1 MDELSFRN
9 LPFLHTLL
17 LDHNLLTS
25 QALEDKALS
34 NLAHLQVLALGHN
47 LISQIQANWLKG
59 TLALRTLNLEGNRIS
74 SLDPGSLPFNELRYL
89 ENLDLSDNFIK
100 SLDTNSFH
108 GLVRLRNLDMSRNRL
123 SSAPS
128 QSFSYLSWL
137 TNLNLDL
144 NSWNCSC
151 QLLDLATFL
160 SAFIQQPDKTLYNGR
175 RMVCVSAD
183 NPAVTTVL
191 ELTDANCVPS
201 NRNITVQLETIDS
214 VTPQVYA
221 RDLAI
226 TAVLCFTGGIGL
238 ALLVVLIY
246 YQVSRRKNASE
257 SHKQKETEEGS
268 GPVTGYLTNHRDVGA
283 KQRELFMQAHQLL
296 DSKSIPRDTRAENY
310 GSRFRV
316 RADENLMCPNCKVEG
331 SKLNQW
337 DNGMNGVMQT
347 EQEGDHRRM
356 RMFIMEEEEK
366 ERKKLESQQDILE
379 RDIPHNG
386 SSRYSSRQWKHTFSR
401 SPDTL
406 AAYNANNDIGVRS
419 DIGVKSRQPGMLH
432 CKSCHRTYGKSAQN
446 MRERRIH
453 SNMSDTSLFDDSVP
467 QIGNGERS
475 IDYNRFHA
483 MKSMKT
489 RRQTRNVTFDKER
502 KDQRKAR
509 RTDVV
514 KISRNM
520 ERGVE
525 KNHKGKLQSSG
536 LLKSKLLRKT
546 KVHPKRKTE
555 QERSNSKE
563 SEDRRHGKRYTEQ
576 LEGKE
581 SSGEQSKG
589 SSKKGKKTSVS
600 EGLIEDEDEKDGEKD
615 QKVKAAFKSVQN
627 IQSNAGDQGEAQLT
641 AITPATST
649 TDPSHPTIADGASI
663 MGQGLTVPYQGAGVV
678 PRSPQLSSQQ
688 PFLFSAT
695 DIIHSTS
702 HLLQGSAGSQRM
714 SSNLPLEGG
723 ALLLNTAT
731 PAGGSLVPTGP
742 TNSMFLSMVG
752 SRSMSLIGASD
763 SRQEVFVSPDTSLLA
778 NAGHANPLQSSL
790 LQTTPLHGSMPVGL
804 GPNIALHTS
813 HNQPLSQSQMDF
825 HSSTNEQSVTSDPNL
840 GQAPRTG
847 DKPTPLASSESEPP
861 SSFLPI
867 KASQSIDSST
877 KVPKAVNTVENLSK
891 RYSQTEN
898 EAVPGGLVESIFD
911 GGRPGTEVHAVSE
924 RSMLGED
931 IFPQAASTQSTSSSG
946 SSMAASPLLKQEY
959 LSEEGGSSPRRKL
972 RLVLPEKTSSREP
985 TALEKKIR

>member
-1 MDELSFRN
+1 
-9 LPFLHTLL
+9 
-17 LDHNLLTS
+17 
-25 QALEDKALS
+25 
-34 NLAHLQVLALGHN
+34 
-47 LISQIQANWLKG
+47 
-59 TLALRTLNLEGNRIS
+59 
-74 SLDPGSLPFNELRYL
+74 
-89 ENLDLSDNFIK
+89 
-100 SLDTNSFH
+100 
-108 GLVRLRNLDMSRNRL
+108 MSRNRL

-246 YQVSRRKNASE
+246 YQVSQRKNASE

-268 GPVTGYLTNHRDVGA
+268 GPVTGYLTNHRDVGE

-296 DSKSIPRDTRAENY
+296 DSKSIPRDARTENY

-331 SKLNQW
+331 SKLNLW
-337 DNGMNGVMQT
+337 DIGMNGVMQT
-347 EQEGDHRRM
+347 EQEGDHRRR

-379 RDIPHNG
+379 RDIPHNFLSCG
-386 SSRYSSRQWKHTFSR
+386 SSRSSSRQWKHTFSR
-401 SPDTL
+401 SSDTI

-419 DIGVKSRQPGMLH
+419 DIGATSRQPGMLH

-446 MRERRIH
+446 IRERRIP

-467 QIGNGERS
+467 QIANRERS

-489 RRQTRNVTFDKER
+489 RSQTRNVTFNQER

-509 RTDVV
+509 RTDAV

-555 QERSNSKE
+555 RERSNSKE
-563 SEDRRHGKRYTEQ
+563 SKDRRHGKRYTEQ

-589 SSKKGKKTSVS
+589 SSKKGEKTSVS

-627 IQSNAGDQGEAQLT
+627 IQGNAEGDQGEAQLT

-663 MGQGLTVPYQGAGVV
+663 MGQGLAVPYQGAGVV

-742 TNSMFLSMVG
+742 TN
-752 SRSMSLIGASD
+752 R
-763 SRQEVFVSPDTSLLA
+763 R
-778 NAGHANPLQSSL
+778 
-790 LQTTPLHGSMPVGL
+790 
-804 GPNIALHTS
+804 GPNIGLHTS

-825 HSSTNEQSVTSDPNL
+825 DSSTNAQSVTSDPNL
-840 GQAPRTG
+840 AQAPRTG

-877 KVPKAVNTVENLSK
+877 KVTPQVPKAVNTVENLSK
-891 RYSQTEN
+891 RDSQTEN

-931 IFPQAASTQSTSSSG
+931 LFPQAASTQSTSSSG

-972 RLVLPEKTSSREP
+972 RLVLPEKTSGREP